1 MKCFLETERLYL
13 RPFEL
18 SDAKA
23 MFEGWTSDP
32 EVSRYLTWTTHEDI
46 GMTKALLEKWI
57 ADYEKPERLNFAIV
71 LKEEGRLIGGIDVVG
86 YLGGVKGIP
95 VIGYNLAR
103 AYWNKGYMS
112 EACRCL
118 LDYLFSKGYAK
129 VRIDAFTENKAS
141 RRVIEKC
148 GGVYEGC
155 EEEYLPLKDK
165 TVMINRYVVYNPQ
178 KKEKRMLKLHKLS
191 ERIYYTDYEEERDRP
206 ILGYI
211 KGERFSIAVDA
222 GHSDEHLNEFY
233 AALEAEGLPLPKLT
247 IITHWH
253 WDHSFAMHAL
263 HGLSIANKRTNAY
276 LEDFISKQN
285 EEYEKEFLKL
295 DPSIAKEY
303 ADNKKIIVVKADLVY
318 EKELL
323 IDAGDVRVKVFE
335 AISPHT
341 DDASLIYVPEE
352 KVLFLGDGSSGVFPT
367 WIGDPDK
374 KEALAK
380 TIESLDVDYCIGG
393 HWEIMN
399 KEEQLKDLRSKEE
412 L

>member
-1 MKCFLETERLYL
+1 
-13 RPFEL
+13 
-18 SDAKA
+18 
-23 MFEGWTSDP
+23 
-32 EVSRYLTWTTHEDI
+32 
-46 GMTKALLEKWI
+46 
-57 ADYEKPERLNFAIV
+57 
-71 LKEEGRLIGGIDVVG
+71 
-86 YLGGVKGIP
+86 
-95 VIGYNLAR
+95 
-103 AYWNKGYMS
+103 
-112 EACRCL
+112 
-118 LDYLFSKGYAK
+118 
-129 VRIDAFTENKAS
+129 
-141 RRVIEKC
+141 
-148 GGVYEGC
+148 
-155 EEEYLPLKDK
+155 
-165 TVMINRYVVYNPQ
+165 
-178 KKEKRMLKLHKLS
+178 
-191 ERIYYTDYEEERDRP
+191 
-206 ILGYI
+206 
-211 KGERFSIAVDA
+211 
-222 GHSDEHLNEFY
+222 
-233 AALEAEGLPLPKLT
+233 
-247 IITHWH
+247 
-253 WDHSFAMHAL
+253 MHAL

-335 AISPHT
+335 TISPHT

-380 TIESLDVDYCIGG
+380 TIENLDVDYCIGG